1 MRPVQILAF
10 LLLHGCSR
18 DRAPQERM
26 TVADGRAGASVGET
40 FIIRASNGHIVFR
53 KAVVV
58 GAQSADQVT
67 YCGALTLD
75 EQLRQ
80 WGAQIMHL
88 EQAVLFDGVH
98 FRRRVLR
105 FIGQGLVGDVDEGS
119 TYVGER
125 AGCTDLHIRLQGL
138 ARPHGKPHP
147 WRLPAPQADD
157 PTRCSAVPATAEE
170 RANLLI
176 NPCPF
181 SSYGRF
187 PPETPESLA
196 PMRPEAP

>member
-1 MRPVQILAF
+1 
-10 LLLHGCSR
+10 
-18 DRAPQERM
+18 M
-26 TVADGRAGASVGET
+26 TAADGLAGASIGET

-53 KAVVV
+53 KEVVV

-67 YCGALTLD
+67 YCGALALD

-80 WGAQIMHL
+80 LSGQKMHL
-88 EQAVLFDGVH
+88 EEAVLIDGVH

-105 FIGQGLVGDVDEGS
+105 FIGEGLVGDVDEGF
-119 TYVGER
+119 THIGER

-138 ARPHGKPHP
+138 VRPDGKPRP

-157 PTRCSAVPATAEE
+157 PSRCLAVPATAEE
-170 RANLLI
+170 RASLLI

-187 PPETPESLA
+187 TPETPESLT
-196 PMRPEAP
+196 PMLPEAR